1 MAKASLAIFYLTEFP
16 LRSNRAF
23 FSSSQ
28 RLLPRSFFS
37 FSSLPTMADNADWRA
52 RPAGNAP
59 KAGGTRWSSG
69 GSGGGL
75 GKGGKSSSK
84 RGGKKKYVS

>member
-1 MAKASLAIFYLTEFP
+1 
-16 LRSNRAF
+16 
-23 FSSSQ
+23 
-28 RLLPRSFFS
+28 
-37 FSSLPTMADNADWRA
+37 MADNADWRA

>member
-1 MAKASLAIFYLTEFP
+1 
-16 LRSNRAF
+16 
-23 FSSSQ
+23 
-28 RLLPRSFFS
+28 
-37 FSSLPTMADNADWRA
+37 MADNADWRA

-84 RGGKKKYVS
+84 RGGKKKYVFPADCPVAAVRRLPKSCPLTPILSSSRM